1 MNETPDK
8 QESTDDGAL
17 TKKGQKKVNYFM
29 MGGIAVLILAVVIF
43 VVTIA
48 VLNGT

>member
-17 TKKGQKKVNYFM
+17 TPKGQKKVNYLM
-29 MGGIAVLILAVVIF
+29 MGGIAVVILAVVVF
-43 VVTIA
+43 VVATA
-48 VLNGT
+48 VLNGA